1 MTIRHSPRLLWL
13 LTVCAVATLVFLIR
27 LHGTTDLE
35 SYGQP
40 NRIGYLLDLMTQGH
54 FFVQHDL
61 NNVAMS
67 VPPLHT
73 WIMAPFAAV
82 FGLNRVA
89 VVLPSFLAVLAI
101 SVWVFEIGRRRLGEL
116 SAGLAAIA
124 FLLSPATAKHI
135 ALVSPDPVF
144 ACIVA
149 TAILVCSTAWPESGG
164 ERKRW
169 LLFSLTS
176 ALATLTMGA
185 QGLLLSAGGL
195 LACVWNDRLDSQRG
209 TVSGPYFAALA
220 LFFGVVLA
228 WLIPAGLTE
237 GFGQATTMLV
247 PAASGWSAGEL
258 LSPIVALLMRYLPFS
273 LFLLV
278 ALVRQLRHSTA
289 DADERSFERFLA
301 TWLLGGLLVV
311 SLTGQKGADPVFV
324 LWPAGALLAGREMAR
339 LAERMGK
346 TKFAGVAVVI
356 SCILIGA
363 TYNAVHSV
371 GPGNLGTSVLG
382 RELQLARNAELAASA
397 MQAHG
402 IDPNT
407 LHHWGTPATLQF
419 YLGTFHPL
427 IDKAA
432 LDELLANATG
442 PLGLATDGAGIE
454 SLGVA
459 DRFPGTRRI
468 FRWPE
473 DESQAP
479 AIQVF
484 RIVRQEAAG
493 GRLAS
498 SH

>member
-209 TVSGPYFAALA
+209 TASGPYFAAL
-220 LFFGVVLA
+220 LC
-228 WLIPAGLTE
+228 
-237 GFGQATTMLV
+237 
-247 PAASGWSAGEL
+247 SS
-258 LSPIVALLMRYLPFS
+258 
-273 LFLLV
+273 
-278 ALVRQLRHSTA
+278 
-289 DADERSFERFLA
+289 
-301 TWLLGGLLVV
+301 
-311 SLTGQKGADPVFV
+311 
-324 LWPAGALLAGREMAR
+324 
-339 LAERMGK
+339 
-346 TKFAGVAVVI
+346 
-356 SCILIGA
+356 
-363 TYNAVHSV
+363 
-371 GPGNLGTSVLG
+371 
-382 RELQLARNAELAASA
+382 
-397 MQAHG
+397 
-402 IDPNT
+402 
-407 LHHWGTPATLQF
+407 
-419 YLGTFHPL
+419 
-427 IDKAA
+427 
-432 LDELLANATG
+432 
-442 PLGLATDGAGIE
+442 
-454 SLGVA
+454 
-459 DRFPGTRRI
+459 
-468 FRWPE
+468 
-473 DESQAP
+473 
-479 AIQVF
+479 
-484 RIVRQEAAG
+484 
-493 GRLAS
+493 AS
-498 SH
+498 SWRG

>member
-209 TVSGPYFAALA
+209 TASGPYFAALA

-363 TYNAVHSV
+363 TYNAVHST
-371 GPGNLGTSVLG
+371 NTENYRASALGKELRLAANAGLAANAMKASGIDASRLHHFGTPQT
-382 RELQLARNAELAASA
+382 LQL
-397 MQAHG
+397 
-402 IDPNT
+402 
-407 LHHWGTPATLQF
+407 
-419 YLGTFHPL
+419 YLGTFRPL
-427 IDKAA
+427 IDQKR
-432 LDELLANATG
+432 LDAILVSANGPIDLATG
-442 PLGLATDGAGIE
+442 STGIE
-454 SLGVA
+454 ALGVQERYPA
-459 DRFPGTRRI
+459 TKQI
-468 FRWPE
+468 FRWP
-473 DESQAP
+473 DDPSQP
-479 AIQVF
+479 PVVQVY
-484 RIVRQEAAG
+484 RIAR
-493 GRLAS
+493 
-498 SH
+498 

>member
-1 MTIRHSPRLLWL
+1 
-13 LTVCAVATLVFLIR
+13 
-27 LHGTTDLE
+27 
-35 SYGQP
+35 
-40 NRIGYLLDLMTQGH
+40 
-54 FFVQHDL
+54 
-61 NNVAMS
+61 
-67 VPPLHT
+67 
-73 WIMAPFAAV
+73 
-82 FGLNRVA
+82 
-89 VVLPSFLAVLAI
+89 
-101 SVWVFEIGRRRLGEL
+101 
-116 SAGLAAIA
+116 
-124 FLLSPATAKHI
+124 
-135 ALVSPDPVF
+135 
-144 ACIVA
+144 
-149 TAILVCSTAWPESGG
+149 
-164 ERKRW
+164 
-169 LLFSLTS
+169 
-176 ALATLTMGA
+176 
-185 QGLLLSAGGL
+185 
-195 LACVWNDRLDSQRG
+195 
-209 TVSGPYFAALA
+209 

-371 GPGNLGTSVLG
+371 GPGNLGSLGVLG

-397 MQAHG
+397 MQAQRYRSEHF
-402 IDPNT
+402 
-407 LHHWGTPATLQF
+407 A
-419 YLGTFHPL
+419 
-427 IDKAA
+427 
-432 LDELLANATG
+432 
-442 PLGLATDGAGIE
+442 PLGNAGNAPVLPWHLPSRSSTRRHSMSCWPARPGRLISRRDGAGIE

-468 FRWPE
+468 FRWPD
-473 DESQAP
+473 DESQA
-479 AIQVF
+479 AGRF
-484 RIVRQEAAG
+484 RSTASLVRPAG